1 MMAVITISREFGS
14 EGDTIAEKVAQA
26 LGYHLV
32 DKAVIGSLLSQ
43 YGLVEFEKDYDVLP
57 GFRERFSG
65 QKEQRRDQMVSM
77 LNQIVPSGGA
87 ARQRGDRGPQWV
99 CHPPGLC
106 RCSQRADP
114 DAAGL
119 SGSTA

>member
-1 MMAVITISREFGS
+1 MVFVSGWFGGEMMSVITISREFGS

-57 GFRERFSG
+57 GFRERFS
-65 QKEQRRDQMVSM
+65 
-77 LNQIVPSGGA
+77 
-87 ARQRGDRGPQWV
+87 ARKRSAETRW
-99 CHPPGLC
+99 
-106 RCSQRADP
+106 
-114 DAAGL
+114 
-119 SGSTA
+119 